1 MDEDDAMKI
10 TGHLT
15 HAVFDRYNLGNV
27 DVLRERL
34 ARSRDYVRGLR
45 AKSKVTPLRQPATP
59 AEQRVAR

>member
-1 MDEDDAMKI
+1 MKF

-15 HAVFDRYNLGNV
+15 HEVFARYNLGNA

-45 AKSKVTPLRQPATP
+45 AKSKVTPLRQPAVS
-59 AEQRVAR
+59 AEQRAAR

>member
-1 MDEDDAMKI
+1 MKI

-15 HAVFDRYNLGNV
+15 HEVFARYV

-45 AKSKVTPLRQPATP
+45 AKSKVTPPRQPAMS